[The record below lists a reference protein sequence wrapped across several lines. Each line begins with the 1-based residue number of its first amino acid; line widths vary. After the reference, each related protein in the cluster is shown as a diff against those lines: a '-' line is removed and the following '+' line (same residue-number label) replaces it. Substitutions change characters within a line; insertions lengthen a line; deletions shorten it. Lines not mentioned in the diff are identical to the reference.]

1 MRSPCCLFAV
11 LVALPSFAADVRGNA
26 RLWLGG
32 GLDTNARRDFVS
44 SGVGTVPDGFLFALA
59 QLDGQ
64 VTFAERLR
72 LVGGYD
78 GAVRKFVRLPSEDTL
93 VQSAFVEGTVALGS
107 LFAIGV
113 TGRARDRRGAER
125 DYTDLQGGALIDFFP
140 NEQAD
145 VRLVVSA
152 HRFIFWNR
160 FAYSFYG
167 PDGTLSARYR
177 FNRRH
182 AVSLFGTFNPRTY
195 NADATARPGPEGQEP
210 PQPVTRRDNFFGGGV
225 SYSYRGPF
233 HLTVGYAYYDQASNS
248 YGETI
253 RRHRISATAGVR
265 LPWKVTALA
274 SGTLQLSSFPD
285 GVYLSPD
292 LTVVEDDENSSS
304 VTLKLV
310 RPVHEH
316 VEVDLRYAMYVNVLP
331 LNQFFYMRHVVSLGL
346 AITF

>member
-1 MRSPCCLFAV
+1 M
-11 LVALPSFAADVRGNA
+11 ALPSVAADYRGNA

-44 SGVGTVPDGFLFALA
+44 TGVGTVPDGFLFVLA

-64 VTFAERLR
+64 AVFADRVR
-72 LVGGYD
+72 FVGGYD
-78 GAVRKFVRLPSEDTL
+78 GAGRKFVRLPSEDTL
-93 VQSAFVEGTVALGS
+93 VQSAFLEGTVALGPY
-107 LFAIGV
+107 FGV
-113 TGRARDRRGAER
+113 GVAGRARDRRGAER
-125 DYTDLQGGALIDFFP
+125 DYTDLVGGLVLDFFP
-140 NEQAD
+140 NEHAD
-145 VRLVVSA
+145 VRLNVSA
-152 HRFIFWNR
+152 HRFLFWKR
-160 FAYSFYG
+160 FTYSYFG
-167 PDGTLSARYR
+167 PDGTLSVRYR

-182 AVSLFGTFNPRTY
+182 SISLFGLYNPREY
-195 NADATARPGPEGQEP
+195 NAEAAPRPGPEGQEP
-210 PQPVTRRDNFFGGGV
+210 PPPMVRRDSYFGGGA
-225 SYSYRGPF
+225 SYTYRGPF
-233 HLTVGYAYYDQASNS
+233 HLTLGYAYYDQTSNS

-274 SGTLQLSSFPD
+274 SGTAQFSVFPD

-310 RPVHEH
+310 RPVQEH
-316 VEVDLRYAMYVNVLP
+316 VEIDLRYAMYVNVLP

-346 AITF
+346 AVSF